1 MRKIIIKILS
11 NYLNLIFP
19 FIRYIEVLISALF
32 GRVHEND
39 FFIFKN
45 LPKNLVVI
53 DIGANLGQSVT
64 SLSVVLN
71 KPNILSFECN
81 PACLKILSL
90 VGKINS
96 FIRGIDFNCINLGLG
111 AKKRK
116 LPFLFQFTMALNFF
130 KKAF

>member
-1 MRKIIIKILS
+1 MRNIIIKILS

-19 FIRYIEVLISALF
+19 FIRYIEVLISVLF

-45 LPKNLVVI
+45 LPKNLVVV
-53 DIGANLGQSVT
+53 DIGTNLGRSVT

-71 KPNILSFECN
+71 RPDILSFECN
-81 PACLKILSL
+81 PACLKILFL

-96 FIRGIDFNCINLGLG
+96 SLRGIDFNCINLNIEIIIFILKILKINYND
-111 AKKRK
+111 A
-116 LPFLFQFTMALNFF
+116 
-130 KKAF
+130 